1 MFQKLHEQAMAKM
14 SLTFIITASK
24 AEKFQ
29 KPKWSIPFETP
40 SMLNDFVS
48 FVLLFLFSGVSGGIK
63 IKGKLKLK
71 DYLGSIITIKSHCSH
86 CS

>member
-1 MFQKLHEQAMAKM
+1 MSQKLHEKAMAKM

-29 KPKWSIPFETP
+29 KPKWSILFETP
-40 SMLNDFVS
+40 CMLNDFVS
-48 FVLLFLFSGVSGGIK
+48 FVLMFLFSRVSGGIK